1 MNPLSSLSSVASAAS
16 AAGDLAADSRSLDA
30 LKRQAG
36 RDPQQAIKSAAR
48 QFEAMFMQM
57 VLKSMRDATPKSGLL
72 DSASGDLYSGMLDQ
86 QLAGSMSGG
95 RSSLA
100 EMIERQLTRHL
111 QPPGTSTAAP
121 AAADST
127 AGRKTAAV
135 DVGGGLAVSPLSD
148 RGPGASTGDSAT
160 RFAPVPLP
168 QNASATLPNGI
179 GGGAT
184 AQRVFVNRM
193 WDHALLAQRETGL
206 PAKFIVGQAALESGW
221 GSREIAGADGMRS
234 FNLFGIKA
242 TGGWQGRTV
251 EATTTEYENGVAVRK
266 VEKFRAYNNY
276 SEAFRDW
283 ARLLTANPRYAEVL
297 ASRTDAAGFAHGLQ
311 RAGYATD
318 PNYGAKLQRVIETAQ
333 SLRPLG

>member
-1 MNPLSSLSSVASAAS
+1 MNPLSSLSSVASAT
-16 AAGDLAADSRSLDA
+16 GELAADSRALDA
-30 LKRQAG
+30 LKRQASH
-36 RDPQQAIKSAAR
+36 DPQQAIKSAAR

-57 VLKSMRDATPKSGLL
+57 VLKSMREATPKSGLL

-86 QLAGSMSGG
+86 QLAGAMSGG
-95 RSSLA
+95 RSGLA

-111 QPPGTSTAAP
+111 QPAAAP
-121 AAADST
+121 VGTPAASDSGALRKTLAAA
-127 AGRKTAAV
+127 AGSRAA
-135 DVGGGLAVSPLSD
+135 ASPLTDDAS
-148 RGPGASTGDSAT
+148 GARANVSALRVT
-160 RFAPVPLP
+160 PLSSPQDADAVP
-168 QNASATLPNGI
+168 SNGV
-179 GGGAT
+179 GGAT

-193 WDHALLAQRETGL
+193 WDHALFAQRETGL
-206 PAKFIVGQAALESGW
+206 PAKFIIGQAALESGW

-242 TGGWQGRTV
+242 TAGWQGRTV

-276 SEAFRDW
+276 GEAFRDW

-297 ASRTDAAGFAHGLQ
+297 ASPTDAAGFAHGLQ

-318 PNYGAKLQRVIETAQ
+318 PNYGVKLQRVIETAQ
-333 SLRPLG
+333 ALRRLS